1 MIDRLLNYWWYYT
14 DTVRSR
20 NYLHV
25 EERYREL
32 VLAYLH
38 GDRTEDTYHII
49 LNYQIKQHEE
59 KLAEKRKRYTN
70 PVDETMET
78 IPELPKSFDTWVDR
92 GPLLSARYIFYRY
105 TKKRKAE
112 GICSY
117 CGAKVEI
124 DHPHHNEQGTCP
136 NCGSRIKYKAEGK
149 SRTLTFTTRASL
161 MQRTKDDRVVVR
173 YFNIVRKFD
182 ENHTPQTGVW
192 EMQRSFYNRDLDDLT
207 EEPYEWG
214 NFRNVSNRWVHLGD
228 AKPKM
233 FYTPNTTDDDYYAAL
248 YPYNVKALTKETVL
262 RNFEVDKL
270 AMHLQQGHFCL
281 QSLIKRAT
289 KGEYFYEYMIKN
301 QLYRLTGQVSETD
314 FGYWSLDDETIDKK
328 AKTINGLL
336 RIDNDDIEILRQAD
350 TTISGLI
357 IFRNLRKIGKR
368 MTAEQLRHCIEC
380 GYAKGSAFEN
390 ICKDVSIGKAIKYL
404 DTQKCSDV
412 LNIYHDYLHSC
423 HQLHKDMKNSFIL
436 FPYHLKQ
443 AHDANMEEVAEE
455 QKKIEKMKL
464 AEKNQRMASMY
475 EEIQDQYGY
484 TGKTYCIL
492 APKDVNMIKTEGEAL
507 HHCVYRMGYAER
519 MLEGKCVILFL
530 RRKTEQDKPFYTME
544 VNPNTMEIVQCH
556 GFEDVDR
563 DKNLVEGFIKNYQ
576 KFLKDKMLKPKTR
589 VMVQIT
595 A

>member
-1 MIDRLLNYWWYYT
+1 MKKKIYTVLPVRERHEKRVKSDYSAEAETVKVKGERILIVNIYQKEKQPIYRIFFNGSEYFTQNMRTGKCMTSMIDRLLNYWWYYT

-289 KGEYFYEYMIKN
+289 KGEYFYEYMC
-301 QLYRLTGQVSETD
+301 RCT
-314 FGYWSLDDETIDKK
+314 
-328 AKTINGLL
+328 
-336 RIDNDDIEILRQAD
+336 
-350 TTISGLI
+350 
-357 IFRNLRKIGKR
+357 
-368 MTAEQLRHCIEC
+368 
-380 GYAKGSAFEN
+380 
-390 ICKDVSIGKAIKYL
+390 
-404 DTQKCSDV
+404 
-412 LNIYHDYLHSC
+412 
-423 HQLHKDMKNSFIL
+423 
-436 FPYHLKQ
+436 
-443 AHDANMEEVAEE
+443 
-455 QKKIEKMKL
+455 
-464 AEKNQRMASMY
+464 
-475 EEIQDQYGY
+475 
-484 TGKTYCIL
+484 
-492 APKDVNMIKTEGEAL
+492 
-507 HHCVYRMGYAER
+507 
-519 MLEGKCVILFL
+519 
-530 RRKTEQDKPFYTME
+530 
-544 VNPNTMEIVQCH
+544 
-556 GFEDVDR
+556 
-563 DKNLVEGFIKNYQ
+563 
-576 KFLKDKMLKPKTR
+576 
-589 VMVQIT
+589 
-595 A
+595 